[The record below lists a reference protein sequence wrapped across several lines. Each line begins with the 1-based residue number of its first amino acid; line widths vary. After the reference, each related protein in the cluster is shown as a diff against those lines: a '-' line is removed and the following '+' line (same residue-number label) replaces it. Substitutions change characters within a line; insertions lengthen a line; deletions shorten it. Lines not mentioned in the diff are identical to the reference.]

1 MEPSGSGSAGGERS
15 SPNPGWDPAWR
26 AFLWGQFGAA
36 IEMLENA
43 MRACPDDLW
52 RDRSRRP
59 EYWYVAYH
67 TLFWLD
73 LYLSEAVEGFTPP
86 ALFTLDEL
94 DPAGV
99 MPDRPYE
106 KQELLAYLAHGR
118 EKCRATIAGLTE
130 ARARERCVFRW
141 GQPSLLELLLYN
153 MRHVQHHAAQLN
165 LILRQE
171 TESAPGWVAR
181 TPSGSGGS

>member
-1 MEPSGSGSAGGERS
+1 MEEA
-15 SPNPGWDPAWR
+15 AWR

-36 IEMLENA
+36 IDMLENA
-43 MRACPDDLW
+43 VRACPDDLW

-73 LYLSEAVEGFTPP
+73 LYLSGAVAGFTPP
-86 ALFTLDEL
+86 APFTLDEL

-99 MPDRPYE
+99 MPERPFE

-118 EKCRATIAGLTE
+118 EKCRATIEALTAE
-130 ARARERCVFRW
+130 RASGRCAFTW
-141 GQPSLLELLLYN
+141 GEVSFLELLLYN

-171 TESAPGWVAR
+171 IDSAPGWVGR
-181 TPSGSGGS
+181 TKAGLG